1 MSLED
6 FTQKLTV
13 HQSGAMPDG
22 CYQATLKHV
31 VWQEEKRKLRLIGL
45 LDNEREVHQVI
56 SRAKPATVEKWN
68 ALHGQRVLV
77 QVRRIPRTGQVTGS
91 FRPADGTVVAFGGT
105 RMTDEGEILN
115 ADRMKRAARAVKDN
129 DTAAIVEIASEGN
142 EERAVEAAT
151 RMRSIDEPARA
162 YHHHSQLL
170 TGLATT
176 RRGLADIAEACYQ
189 IQQGK
194 LWTALGYDRLAD
206 YLSDPDITLTR
217 REFFRAAAIH
227 EAYVLNA
234 GIEPEVLELAP
245 ASKFEAAIPGAIDPS
260 VTADELVSDVQVL
273 GIRDLRQKYRGA
285 DEESAPDAPS
295 ARCETCGQTLRRAA

>member
-1 MSLED
+1 MSIEE
-6 FTQKLTV
+6 FASKLTA

-22 CYQATLKHV
+22 TYQATLKHV
-31 VWQEEKRKLRLIGL
+31 IWQEEKRKLRLIGL

-91 FRPADGTVVAFGGT
+91 FRPADGTVVGFGGV
-105 RMTDEGEILN
+105 RMTDDGEVVEREVQSRSRTGASVHGDPAGPPLTEPP
-115 ADRMKRAARAVKDN
+115 AVQP
-129 DTAAIVEIASEGN
+129 TSSA
-142 EERAVEAAT
+142 
-151 RMRSIDEPARA
+151 IDEPARA

-227 EAYVLNA
+227 EAYVVEA
-234 GIEPEVLELAP
+234 GVDPDVLELAP
-245 ASKFEAAIPGAIDPS
+245 ASKFEVAIPGILDPMIPNEE
-260 VTADELVSDVQVL
+260 VIAKVQTD
-273 GIRDLRQKYRGA
+273 GIRDLRIEYRGA
-285 DEESAPDAPS
+285 EESAPDAPA

>member
-1 MSLED
+1 MSLEE
-6 FTQKLTV
+6 FASKLTA
-13 HQSGAMPDG
+13 HQSGALPDG

-91 FRPADGTVVAFGGT
+91 FRPADGTVVGFGGV
-105 RMTDEGEILN
+105 RMTDEGEIKTSGKVS
-115 ADRMKRAARAVKDN
+115 ATRQARTPTTPDLVEDP
-129 DTAAIVEIASEGN
+129 DTAAHSAFPA
-142 EERAVEAAT
+142 AVSSS
-151 RMRSIDEPARA
+151 SIDEPARA
-162 YHHHSQLL
+162 YHHHEQLL

-227 EAYVLNA
+227 EAYVVEA
-234 GIEPEVLELAP
+234 GVDPDVLELAP
-245 ASKFEAAIPGAIDPS
+245 ASKFEVAIPGILDPMRPN
-260 VTADELVSDVQVL
+260 DEVISHVVNN
-273 GIRDLRQKYRGA
+273 GIRDLRIEYRGA
-285 DEESAPDAPS
+285 EESAPDAPS
-295 ARCETCGQTLRRAA
+295 ARCETCGQTLRRVA

>member
-1 MSLED
+1 MSIEE
-6 FTQKLTV
+6 FASKLGA
-13 HQSGAMPDG
+13 HQSGALPDG

-91 FRPADGTVVAFGGT
+91 FRPADGTVVGFGGV
-105 RMTDEGEILN
+105 RMTDEGEIKTSGKVS
-115 ADRMKRAARAVKDN
+115 ATRQARTPTTPDLVEDP
-129 DTAAIVEIASEGN
+129 DTAAHSAFPA
-142 EERAVEAAT
+142 AVSSS
-151 RMRSIDEPARA
+151 SIDEPARA
-162 YHHHSQLL
+162 YHHHEQLL

-227 EAYVLNA
+227 EAYVSGTLRA
-234 GIEPEVLELAP
+234 LDPEVLELAP
-245 ASKFEAAIPGAIDPS
+245 ASKWEAALPGASDAS
-260 VTADELVSDVQVL
+260 VPDDDLIADVQTL
-273 GIRDLRQKYRGA
+273 GIRDLRARYRGE
-285 DEESAPDAPS
+285 DEECDDAPA